1 MADWLYRVGAF
12 ATRRAWAVLG
22 TWLAILLAAGAAF
35 IAWSGT
41 LTGSFEVPDTASMDV
56 IAELE
61 EALPEQSGATGTIV
75 VHNPDGPLTEEQQS
89 EVAELAEGAQDLPD
103 VAQVTDPFA
112 LQAQLEE
119 QAAQTETGAADLE
132 AGQAEIDAGL
142 AELEEGQSRLDAGL
156 AELEAAQATLDEN
169 REQLEAAGLPTTEV
183 DQGQAEL
190 DAQREELATQQQGID
205 DGRAELE
212 EGQAEIDA
220 GREELELGTELLGYA
235 DGIGQVSEDG
245 STALVTVS
253 FTEPLL
259 DLPEESSQAVV
270 DYVEDSEI
278 EGAQLLPSG
287 DLAVSVPEI
296 LGVGEVI
303 GVLVAAVVL
312 AVVLGSVLAASFPI
326 VTAVTGVGIGSL
338 AALSFSGVIQM
349 ASVTPVFG
357 VMLGLAVGID
367 YALFI
372 INRHRNQMLDGM
384 DTRTSI
390 ALATGTSGTAVVFAG
405 STVVLALLA
414 LNVVGIPFLGVMG
427 TVGAVSI
434 VVAVLLAVTAVPAL
448 LGLAGERMLGRKGR
462 GRRRAALAGRSA
474 TGTDTAT
481 TTDVDPAPAT
491 GEGPSEGDAPASGT
505 KVRPMSTLRAVAS
518 VVAGVV
524 ALLVIA
530 IPALDMRLGLP
541 TGENEPPDTAA
552 YQAFT
557 ITEEQF
563 GEGHSGTL
571 LVAAD
576 LPEGLDETGQL
587 EAQVRVAG
595 ELAEHDAVSAV
606 APIAVSEDG
615 RLAAFQVV
623 PEEGPNS
630 ESTADLVH
638 DLRAMP
644 PVDGEIELGVAGQA
658 AINIDISEEL
668 AGALPLYL
676 SVVVGLSYLIMM
688 TVFRSLLVP
697 LVATAGFVLSLVA
710 TYGVVTAVF
719 QWGWLADLIGVH
731 ATGPLLSFLPIILV
745 GVLFGLAMDYQ
756 LFLTTG
762 MREAYAHGSPA
773 RLAVAEGFRAGRRVV
788 TAAALI
794 MIAVFAGFISSD
806 SSMIKSFGVGLSVGI
821 LLDAFVVRMLLVPA
835 AMHLLGRSAWWL
847 PRWLDKILPNVDVEG
862 EALTE
867 RVAASAAAGGPDT
880 RRTGAEKKAVE
891 AGTSDSAATADADR

>member
-1 MADWLYRVGAF
+1 
-12 ATRRAWAVLG
+12 
-22 TWLAILLAAGAAF
+22 
-35 IAWSGT
+35 
-41 LTGSFEVPDTASMDV
+41 
-56 IAELE
+56 
-61 EALPEQSGATGTIV
+61 
-75 VHNPDGPLTEEQQS
+75 
-89 EVAELAEGAQDLPD
+89 
-103 VAQVTDPFA
+103 
-112 LQAQLEE
+112 
-119 QAAQTETGAADLE
+119 
-132 AGQAEIDAGL
+132 
-142 AELEEGQSRLDAGL
+142 
-156 AELEAAQATLDEN
+156 
-169 REQLEAAGLPTTEV
+169 
-183 DQGQAEL
+183 
-190 DAQREELATQQQGID
+190 
-205 DGRAELE
+205 
-212 EGQAEIDA
+212 
-220 GREELELGTELLGYA
+220 
-235 DGIGQVSEDG
+235 
-245 STALVTVS
+245 
-253 FTEPLL
+253 LL

-448 LGLAGERMLGRKGR
+448 LGLAGDRMLGKKGR
-462 GRRRAALAGRSA
+462 ARRQAALAGRSSA
-474 TGTDTAT
+474 GTDADARTDAGTDGDAT
-481 TTDVDPAPAT
+481 PTTGD
-491 GEGPSEGDAPASGT
+491 GSSEGDAPASGT

-867 RVAASAAAGGPDT
+867 RVAASAAAGGSDT
-880 RRTGAEKKAVE
+880 RPTGAEKKAVE
-891 AGTSDSAATADADR
+891 AGTSDSAGTADADR